1 LNAYKVLR
9 LPVDATQEMIASAFA
24 REQEKWTPARHMGEQ
39 TQAKA
44 KQRLIEVTRAFE
56 QIATVESRKKYVSG
70 STAGIESIPK
80 SVVTTKRNVKVVLPS
95 VAQGVPKV
103 SSHPIG
109 SPVVRSSPKR
119 KVPWR
124 TD

>member
-1 LNAYKVLR
+1 MNACKVLR
-9 LPVDATQEMIASAFA
+9 LPVNATQEMIASVFA
-24 REQEKWTPARHMGEQ
+24 REQEKWSPARQIGEQ

-44 KQRLIEVTRAFE
+44 EQRLIEVTRAFE
-56 QIATVESRKKYVSG
+56 QIATVESRKKYLSG
-70 STAGIESIPK
+70 SAAEIEAVPK
-80 SVVTTKRNVKVVLPS
+80 CVVTTKRIVKVVLPS

-109 SPVVRSSPKR
+109 APVGRSNPKR

>member
-56 QIATVESRKKYVSG
+56 QIATFESRKKYLSG
-70 STAGIESIPK
+70 LTAESESIPK
-80 SVVTTKRNVKVVLPS
+80 NAVTAKRNANVVLPS
-95 VAQGVPKV
+95 AVPKV

-109 SPVVRSSPKR
+109 TPVGRPKAKR
-119 KVPWR
+119 KVPWLP
-124 TD
+124 D

>member
-1 LNAYKVLR
+1 MKAYKVLR
-9 LPVDATQEMIASAFA
+9 VPIDATQEMIASAYA
-24 REQEKWTPARHMGEQ
+24 REQEKWSPDRHMGEQ

-44 KQRLIEVTRAFE
+44 KQRLIEVTRAYE
-56 QIATVESRKKYVSG
+56 SIANVQSRKSYDSGLNVDVES
-70 STAGIESIPK
+70 TPK
-80 SVVTTKRNVKVVLPS
+80 SVVATKRSTKVVLPS
-95 VAQGVPKV
+95 AAQVVPKA

-109 SPVVRSSPKR
+109 VPVVRPSPKR

>member
-1 LNAYKVLR
+1 MNAYKVLR

-24 REQEKWTPARHMGEQ
+24 REQEKWSPVRHIGEQ

-44 KQRLIEVTRAFE
+44 EQRLIEVTRAFE
-56 QIATVESRKKYVSG
+56 QIATVESRKRYLSE
-70 STAGIESIPK
+70 STAEVESGPK
-80 SVVTTKRNVKVVLPS
+80 SVVTRKRSVKVVLPS

-109 SPVVRSSPKR
+109 SPVVRSNPKR